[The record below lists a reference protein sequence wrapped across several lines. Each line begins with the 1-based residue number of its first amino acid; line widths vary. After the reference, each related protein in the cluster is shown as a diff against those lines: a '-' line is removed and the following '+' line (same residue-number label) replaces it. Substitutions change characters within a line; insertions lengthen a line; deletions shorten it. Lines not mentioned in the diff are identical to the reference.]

1 MEIEPIL
8 LLTAFAGG
16 YLVSRWQCRHHLLIN
31 LALRAELID
40 MRRKVHCNESDK
52 TGKVRHTADPG
63 GFPVLHCA

>member
-1 MEIEPIL
+1 MEIDPIL
-8 LLTAFAGG
+8 LLAAFAGG

-52 TGKVRHTADPG
+52 TGKVPPYVSTDTK
-63 GFPVLHCA
+63 L